1 MAGPGFSQVR
11 PRSTLV
17 PSSPALPSAGP
28 LDSRIALVLSGSPG
42 RRVLRASLL
51 LGCAAALTGG
61 TGSALSAQKVQ
72 LRPLAGLYLPTR
84 ISVQDR
90 LLHVRQKIGVT
101 VGARLTLTFNDRFDV
116 VTGVTYIPGY
126 ATLHGA
132 GKRIDVAATSH
143 LLTGITGAR
152 YWLLPPARKLA
163 WEVHTG
169 LGVAFGGQPAYEE
182 LFESSTVS
190 GIFGTTLRY
199 QIAGIASL
207 HLRIQ
212 ERLYRVRFGG
222 LDPGTSKPPLQIS
235 FGLGLP
241 FVESAP

>member
-1 MAGPGFSQVR
+1 VRRAVR
-11 PRSTLV
+11 P
-17 PSSPALPSAGP
+17 G
-28 LDSRIALVLSGSPG
+28 
-42 RRVLRASLL
+42 LL
-51 LGCAAALTGG
+51 LGCWAALV
-61 TGSALSAQKVQ
+61 GSNTFELNAQKVQ

-126 ATLHGA
+126 ATFHGA
-132 GKRIDVAATSH
+132 GKRIDVGANSH
-143 LLTGITGAR
+143 LLTAITGAR

-169 LGVAFGGQPAYEE
+169 FGVAFGGQPAYED

-190 GIFGTTLRY
+190 GIFGTTVRY
-199 QIAGIASL
+199 QVARIVSL
-207 HLRIQ
+207 HLRVQ

-222 LDPGTSKPPLQIS
+222 LDPGSSKPPLQIS